1 MIDTP
6 RRRHRTPGS
15 QAARGLHH
23 EWPVGVVLLGI
34 AGSVLWVALDHF
46 RPGVIAFAGSVAA
59 AALLRLLLP
68 TRLAGLLVVR
78 SRVIDVV
85 TLLVLAAGAM
95 TLAIVVPGV

>member
-1 MIDTP
+1 MP
-6 RRRHRTPGS
+6 RRTTRRLRS
-15 QAARGLHH
+15 
-23 EWPVGVVLLGI
+23 EWPVGIVLLGI
-34 AGSVLWVALDHF
+34 VASLCWLALDHF

-85 TLLVLAAGAM
+85 TLLILAAGAM
-95 TLAIVVPGV
+95 TLAVVVPGV